1 MLRVLPAK
9 EPQAEQKT
17 APLQAF
23 HPLYPFR
30 WGISFAEKSKRALFH
45 QLCSQLPASDST
57 IVKDIDRQTKIS
69 IAQAKQNIT
78 RGLIFDACEI
88 HHRLFLRRRGT
99 RECFPEDP

>member
-1 MLRVLPAK
+1 MILPAK

-78 RGLIFDACEI
+78 HGLKFDAYGI
-88 HHRLFLRRRGT
+88 HHRLLLRRRGT
-99 RECFPEDP
+99 RECFTVDP

>member
-30 WGISFAEKSKRALFH
+30 WGISFAEKSKRGLFQH
-45 QLCSQLPASDST
+45 LCSQLPALDST

-78 RGLIFDACEI
+78 HGLLFDACEI
-88 HHRLFLRRRGT
+88 HHRLLLERRGT
-99 RECFPEDP
+99 RECFPVGP